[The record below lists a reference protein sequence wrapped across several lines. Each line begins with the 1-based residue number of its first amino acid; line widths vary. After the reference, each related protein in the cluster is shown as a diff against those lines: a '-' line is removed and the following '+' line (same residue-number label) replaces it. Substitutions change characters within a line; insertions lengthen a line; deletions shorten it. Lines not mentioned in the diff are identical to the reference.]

1 MVFIYAGKSFK
12 LRFQKVHAILE
23 KFRET
28 WEWTEVPRERTP
40 TEASQILVIK
50 RSLGGKAMS
59 RV

>member
-50 RSLGGKAMS
+50 RSLGE
-59 RV
+59 RP